1 MQLSSKPIKSQ
12 RFILADLSKGFKAL
26 EDQDGEVP
34 EDKRVWATVRQATTE
49 DHMARAALYSRRE
62 TKYGAEAISGK
73 IDSVSE
79 VREENYE
86 RRKMYEVWWTLDDIG
101 NLEGENGK
109 NVFDKLPVKQLP
121 LSEFEKVWGT
131 FPLEL
136 SDAIWLACVRHNE
149 TWSPFA
155 RG

>member
-1 MQLSSKPIKSQ
+1 MKSQ
-12 RFILADLSKGFKAL
+12 WLYLSDVSDKFAKF
-26 EDQDGEVP
+26 EGEVEP
-34 EDKRVWATVRQATTE
+34 DKRVWVIVRQATTE
-49 DHMARAALYSRRE
+49 DHMARAALYAKRE

-101 NLEGENGK
+101 NLEIDGK
-109 NVFDKLPVKQLP
+109 APFDKFPVKQLP
-121 LSEFEKVWGT
+121 LSEFEKVWGS
-131 FPLEL
+131 FPTEL
-136 SDAIWLACVRHNE
+136 SNAIWLACVRHNE
-149 TWSPFA
+149 TWDPFA

>member
-12 RFILADLSKGFKAL
+12 RLFLADLSTAFKTL
-26 EDQDGEVP
+26 ENAKEEVP
-34 EDKRVWATVRQATTE
+34 DDKRVWVIVRQATTE
-49 DHMARAALYSRRE
+49 DNMARAALYARRE

-101 NLEGENGK
+101 NLELEDGK
-109 NVFDKLPVKQLP
+109 SPFSKLPAKQLP
-121 LSEFEKVWGT
+121 LSEFEKVWGS
-131 FPLEL
+131 FPTEL
-136 SDAIWLACVRHNE
+136 SDAIWRACVAHNE
-149 TWSPFA
+149 TWDPFA
-155 RG
+155 RA